1 MSRGA
6 RTGMVIAVVLLA
18 ANLRPAVVAVSP
30 LLSDIRAETG
40 LSSAGAALLTTVPV
54 LCFGLLAPFAPVLAR
69 RVGLVPVL
77 VGVLGAMT
85 VGGLLRLPESVV
97 LLFAGTVVFGAAIAV
112 GNVLL
117 PVLVK
122 REFPDRAGTMMGV
135 YSVSLSAGAALAAG
149 TAVPLL
155 ALLRDDW
162 RTALAVWAVPPA
174 IALLVWLPLLSRGSR
189 GPRPGTAAPG
199 TPLWRAPLAWAV
211 TGFMGLQSLV
221 YYATV
226 AWLPEILI
234 ASGSDQARAGYA
246 LSVFNLVGIVASLAF
261 TVTVGR
267 TRRQGGY
274 AVGSA
279 VLYAAGFGGLLI
291 APGPLDFLW
300 ATLLGLAQGTTI
312 SLALA
317 LILLRMPSAGHAARM
332 SGMAQ
337 GIGYL
342 LAAAGP
348 VLAGAV
354 HDATGGW
361 SWPLLL
367 LGALLVP
374 MAAAGAVAGRD
385 VVLKVPS
392 EIGVRS

>member
-6 RTGMVIAVVLLA
+6 RTGTVIAVVLLA

-30 LLSDIRAETG
+30 MLTDIRADTG
-40 LSSAGAALLTTVPV
+40 LSSPAAALLTTVPV
-54 LCFGLLAPFAPVLAR
+54 LCFGLLAPLAPPLAR
-69 RVGLVPVL
+69 RIGLVPALVAVL
-77 VGVLGAMT
+77 CAMT
-85 VGGLLRLPESVV
+85 VGGLLRLPDSVV
-97 LLFAGTVVFGAAIAV
+97 LLFAGTAVFGAAIAA

-122 REFPDRAGTMMGV
+122 REFPDRSGTMTGV
-135 YSVSLSAGAALAAG
+135 YSVALSTGAAIAAG
-149 TAVPLL
+149 TAVPVLL
-155 ALLRDDW
+155 IFGHAW
-162 RTALAVWAVPPA
+162 RPALAVWAIPPA
-174 IALLVWLPLLSRGSR
+174 LALLAWLPLLRNR
-189 GPRPGTAAPG
+189 AAAAPAA
-199 TPLWRAPLAWAV
+199 TAVPRIALRRAPLAWAV

-234 ASGSDQARAGYA
+234 ASGSGQERAGYV
-246 LSVFNLVGIVASLAF
+246 LSVFNLVGIAGSLIF
-261 TVTVGR
+261 TATVGR
-267 TRRQGGY
+267 TRNQIGY
-274 AVGSA
+274 ALVSA
-279 VLYAAGFGGLLI
+279 GLYAAGFAGLLV
-291 APGPLDFLW
+291 AAGPLDFLW
-300 ATLLGLAQGTTI
+300 AALLGLAQGTTI

-317 LILLRMPSAGHAARM
+317 LILLRMPDAAHAARM

-348 VLAGAV
+348 VLAGV
-354 HDATGGW
+354 LHDATGGW

-385 VVLKVPS
+385 VTLRIPTT
-392 EIGVRS
+392 IGVRS

>member
-1 MSRGA
+1 MGRGGRA
-6 RTGMVIAVVLLA
+6 GVVIAVVLLA

-30 LLSDIRAETG
+30 MLSDVRADTG
-40 LSSAGAALLTTVPV
+40 LSSPAAALLTTIPV
-54 LCFGLLAPFAPVLAR
+54 LCFGLLAPFAPMLAR
-69 RVGLVPVL
+69 RIGLVPALVAVL
-77 VGVLGAMT
+77 CAMT
-85 VGGLLRLPESVV
+85 IGGLLRLPEPVV
-97 LLFAGTVVFGAAIAV
+97 LLFAGTAVFGVAIAA

-122 REFPDRAGTMMGV
+122 REFPDRAGTMTGV
-135 YSVSLSAGAALAAG
+135 YSISLSTGAAIAAG
-149 TAVPLL
+149 TSVPLL
-155 ALLRDDW
+155 LLLDHAWRPALALWALPPAVALL
-162 RTALAVWAVPPA
+162 A
-174 IALLVWLPLLSRGSR
+174 WLPLLARDRSV
-189 GPRPGTAAPG
+189 AAPAVTEDQW

-234 ASGSDQARAGYA
+234 ASGSTQERAGYA
-246 LSVFNLVGIVASLAF
+246 LSVFNLVGIAGSLIF
-261 TVTVGR
+261 TLTVGR
-267 TRRQGGY
+267 TRNQTGY
-274 AVGSA
+274 ALSSA
-279 VLYAAGFGGLLI
+279 VLYATGFGGLLT
-291 APGPLDFLW
+291 GHLDFLW
-300 ATLLGLAQGTTI
+300 AALLGLAQGTTI

-317 LILLRMPSAGHAARM
+317 LILLRMPDAAHAARM

-342 LAAAGP
+342 LAASGP

-354 HDATGGW
+354 HDASGGW

-385 VVLKVPS
+385 VTLRSPTT
-392 EIGVRS
+392 IGVRS

>member
-6 RTGMVIAVVLLA
+6 RAGTVIAVVLLA

-30 LLSDIRAETG
+30 MLTDIRAETG
-40 LSSAGAALLTTVPV
+40 LSGPAAALLTTIPV
-54 LCFGLLAPFAPVLAR
+54 LCFGLLAPFAPLLAR
-69 RVGLVPVL
+69 RIGLVPALVAVL
-77 VGVLGAMT
+77 CAMT
-85 VGGLLRLPESVV
+85 AGGLLRLPEPVV
-97 LLFAGTVVFGAAIAV
+97 LLFAGTAVFGAAIAA

-135 YSVSLSAGAALAAG
+135 YSVSLSTGAAIAAG

-155 ALLRDDW
+155 LLFGHAW
-162 RTALAVWAVPPA
+162 RSALAIWALPPV
-174 IALLVWLPLLSRGSR
+174 IALLAWLPLLRNRSATAPAAIEA
-189 GPRPGTAAPG
+189 PR
-199 TPLWRAPLAWAV
+199 TPLRRAPLAWAV

-234 ASGSDQARAGYA
+234 ASGSGQERAGYA
-246 LSVFNLVGIVASLAF
+246 LSVFNLVGIAGSLIF
-261 TVTVGR
+261 TLTVGR
-267 TRRQGGY
+267 TRNQAGY
-274 AVGSA
+274 ALASA
-279 VLYAAGFGGLLI
+279 VLYAVGFGGLLT
-291 APGPLDFLW
+291 GNLDFLW
-300 ATLLGLAQGTTI
+300 AALLGLAQGITI

-317 LILLRMPSAGHAARM
+317 LILLRMPDAGHAARM

-337 GIGYL
+337 AIGYL

-348 VLAGAV
+348 VLVGAV

-385 VVLKVPS
+385 VTLEVPTT
-392 EIGVRS
+392 IGVRS